1 MGGGGDVQ
9 DASGQQVA
17 PDEASEGSSQCDPG
31 AVSALFWPYFC
42 CAFWPPWCQDILAG
56 LESELPDIMCN
67 MLGAQIGLSSLR
79 SNISFSTFSIERV
92 LFQEKSTAGRCSELD
107 MDDSV
112 P

>member
-1 MGGGGDVQ
+1 MAAGGDVQ

-17 PDEASEGSSQCDPG
+17 PEEASEGSSQCDPG
-31 AVSALFWPYFC
+31 AISAFLYFC
-42 CAFWPPWCQDILAG
+42 CALPPWCQDILAG

-107 MDDSV
+107 MDASV